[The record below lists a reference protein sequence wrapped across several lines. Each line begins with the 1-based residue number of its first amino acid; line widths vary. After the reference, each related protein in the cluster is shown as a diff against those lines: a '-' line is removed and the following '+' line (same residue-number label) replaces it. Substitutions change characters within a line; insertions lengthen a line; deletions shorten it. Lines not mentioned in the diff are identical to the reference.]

1 MPVMSRIPL
10 LACCLGALLVLG
22 LGPARAERADRSK
35 PMHIEADTL
44 RHDET
49 RQISIFSGRVVLTK
63 GSIVIRGGQIEVR
76 QDAQGNQYG
85 RVTAV
90 PGQLAFFRQKREG
103 LDEYMEGEAEVIDY
117 DSRADAIKLQGQARL
132 RRLRGATLAD
142 EVSGSLIQYNGSTE
156 VFAVEGGGAVGV
168 DSGRGR
174 VRAMLT
180 PKPEAEPQAAAPP
193 VLRSTTTLGGER
205 R

>member
-1 MPVMSRIPL
+1 MPRLSY
-10 LACCLGALLVLG
+10 LACCLGAVLALG
-22 LGPARAERADRSK
+22 LEPALAERADRSK
-35 PMHIEADTL
+35 PMNIEADNL
-44 RHDET
+44 RHDDS

-63 GSIVIRGGQIEVR
+63 GSIVIRGEQIEVR

-85 RVTAV
+85 RVTSA

-117 DSRADAIKLQGQARL
+117 DSRADVVKLQGQARL

-156 VFAVEGGGAVGV
+156 VFAVDGGASGT

-180 PKPEAEPQAAAPP
+180 PKPEPEPASPAPN
-193 VLRSTTTLGGER
+193 LRTTTTLGGER